1 MIELP
6 LPYGISSPETAQ
18 ELLRMWTSRDET
30 LVNINGALNT
40 PAMCGRLIVDM
51 AICIARDY
59 VASGKYDGTVEDAL
73 YRILSAVDAEISMPT
88 EEELQ
93 EQLAEMMKDQNL
105 SESTRDN

>member
-6 LPYGISSPETAQ
+6 LPYGISSSETAR
-18 ELLRMWTSRDET
+18 ELLRIWSSGEET
-30 LVNINGALNT
+30 LVNIDGALNT
-40 PAMCGRLIVDM
+40 PAMCGRLIVDV

-59 VASGKYDGTVEDAL
+59 IATGTYDGTVEDAL
-73 YRILSAVDAEISMPT
+73 YRILSAVDAELSMPS

-105 SESTRDN
+105 SESKSEN